1 MFYTYEDARDDIKI
15 AKNNPTELW
24 STPNNGGKILEQS
37 RMSRSVVMLSSN
49 GFIIITFLF
58 FVQIFFVLFNYVR
71 TKSAKIPSV
80 KIIGASICIII
91 VFFLCVCV
99 LLNYNITQLLK

>member
-15 AKNNPTELW
+15 AKNNPTKLC
-24 STPNNGGKILEQS
+24 STPNNGGKILKQS
-37 RMSRSVVMLSSN
+37 RMSRSVVMLSN

-58 FVQIFFVLFNYVR
+58 FVQIFFVLFNYLK

-91 VFFLCVCV
+91 QVVFVCV
-99 LLNYNITQLLK
+99 YF